1 MNLIKGFLFFLIIG
15 LMPFVK
21 AQSPVF
27 RHYSTDQGLSSLE
40 TYHVFQDSKGYIWIS
55 TTNGVTRFDGYTFQN
70 FEEQD
75 GLVDN
80 VIFEIIE
87 DYKGRIWFVGYN
99 CMLSYYENGRIKPYK
114 YNNIIE
120 KLVDNRMVSVKTS
133 IYIDREDNLYY
144 SISTRGIIK
153 ISAKGVLKKLNKF
166 SDNLADIVEFDKKLF
181 VIQYSGIINK
191 LNIKLDN
198 IQTTI
203 TDDKLGKAR
212 KLAVFAVPSSDNKSV
227 FVACDHFLLNI
238 YNDGHYQIREM
249 ASRIIWLSRDR
260 NKMIWVGTYNGGV
273 EAISENNLMGPIVH
287 NYLKDKSVSSVLEDK
302 EGGFWFSTLDDGVFY
317 LPSHNAFSYVYPVDL
332 PDYEILRVETGEN
345 ETFLGTGNGF
355 LSVIKNNRI
364 SNYPIDTSLHSEIT
378 ALTYDRVNKQLYVG
392 STYNTYIY
400 KNGNISPLINFKN
413 KKNKKYEGLMVTF
426 KSIVKESKDTY
437 WLGNFAG
444 LSLVNVKQNII
455 LYNSSVDKVTKV
467 LRINTLYR
475 YPDGNLLIGT
485 SEGLWLYKNNN
496 FNKAIRLIPGL
507 KDRISQIA
515 GDSLGKNV
523 WIATKSNG
531 LFLKTHDSIFHFS
544 RKEGLLNN
552 SPYDL
557 CINNND
563 LWLATSQGITCITI
577 NKYKPFQYS
586 LHNFTVENGLASN
599 QVNQIKIS
607 GDKILVGTN
616 KGLSILDRG
625 SFKIND
631 GNIPLYI
638 TKVRLMMRDT
648 VLQNNSSLPFNF
660 NSLSFSFVGISFQS
674 VTRMRYQ
681 YRLIGLDDEWHT
693 TQNTEVS
700 FPFLPPHRYEFQLRT
715 INDNGSPTS
724 LTVIQ
729 KFKIKLPYWKTG
741 WFISIVFLSLLA
753 VGYLIYRNRMKTIE
767 KDLQVK
773 QEINQYRQQALSKQ
787 MNPHFLFN
795 SLNSIQYYIV
805 KNDRI
810 SSSRFLSK
818 FATLMRVILNN
829 SQNQSVA
836 LSEEMSAL
844 KLYLE
849 LESMRF
855 KDRFEY
861 TIDMDSHINQLTTFI
876 PPFIIQPFIE
886 NSIWHGLM
894 NREGDGLLQ
903 IRFILEE
910 FYLKCIIED
919 NGVGRQHA
927 AEIEG
932 SNPFKTASKG
942 ISITETRLRLIDKK
956 GLQTEPVKYIDL
968 YDQNG
973 VSEGTRVELLI
984 PILT

>member
-80 VIFEIIE
+80 VIFETIE

-660 NSLSFSFVGISFQS
+660 NSISFSFVGISFQS

>member
-1 MNLIKGFLFFLIIG
+1 
-15 LMPFVK
+15 MPYVK

-55 TTNGVTRFDGYTFQN
+55 TTNGVSRFDGYTFQN

-75 GLVDN
+75 GLSDN
-80 VIFEIIE
+80 VIFETIE
-87 DYKGRIWFVGYN
+87 DYKGRVWFVGYN
-99 CMLSYYENGRIKPYK
+99 CKLSYYENGKIHPYK
-114 YNNIIE
+114 YNHIFE
-120 KLVDNRMVSVKTS
+120 HLVDNRMVSVKS
-133 IYIDREDNLYY
+133 SFYIDRNDNVYL
-144 SISTRGIIK
+144 SISTRGLIR
-153 ISAKGVLKKLNKF
+153 ISAKGVLKKLTSF
-166 SDNLADIVEFDKKLF
+166 SNNLAAIIERDKKLF
-181 VIQYSGIINK
+181 VIQYSGTINE
-191 LNIKLDN
+191 LNINLNNSHISIHDPQLEKS
-198 IQTTI
+198 
-203 TDDKLGKAR
+203 R
-212 KLAVFAVPSSDNKSV
+212 KLAVLAVQSSDHSSV
-227 FVACDHFLLNI
+227 FVGFDHSLLQI
-238 YNDGHYQIREM
+238 YKDGHYQIRKM
-249 ASRIIWLSRDR
+249 ASRILWLSRDR
-260 NKMIWVGTYNGGV
+260 NNMIWIGSYNGGV
-273 EAISENNLMGPIVH
+273 EAINENDFMGPFAH

-956 GLQTEPVKYIDL
+956 GLQTEPVKYTDL

>member
-80 VIFEIIE
+80 VIFETIE

-191 LNIKLDN
+191 LNIKLNN

-607 GDKILVGTN
+607 ADKILVGTN

-956 GLQTEPVKYIDL
+956 GLQTEPVKYTDL

>member
-1 MNLIKGFLFFLIIG
+1 
-15 LMPFVK
+15 MPFVK

-80 VIFEIIE
+80 VIFETIE

-191 LNIKLDN
+191 LNIKLNN

-607 GDKILVGTN
+607 ADKILVGTN

-956 GLQTEPVKYIDL
+956 GLQTEPVKYTDL

>member
-1 MNLIKGFLFFLIIG
+1 
-15 LMPFVK
+15 VK
-21 AQSPVF
+21 
-27 RHYSTDQGLSSLE
+27 
-40 TYHVFQDSKGYIWIS
+40 
-55 TTNGVTRFDGYTFQN
+55 
-70 FEEQD
+70 
-75 GLVDN
+75 
-80 VIFEIIE
+80 
-87 DYKGRIWFVGYN
+87 
-99 CMLSYYENGRIKPYK
+99 
-114 YNNIIE
+114 
-120 KLVDNRMVSVKTS
+120 
-133 IYIDREDNLYY
+133 
-144 SISTRGIIK
+144 
-153 ISAKGVLKKLNKF
+153 
-166 SDNLADIVEFDKKLF
+166 
-181 VIQYSGIINK
+181 QYSGHINK
-191 LNIKLDN
+191 LNINLKN

-203 TDDKLGKAR
+203 IDNKLGNAR
-212 KLAVFAVPSSDNKSV
+212 KLAVFNALSSDHKSI
-227 FVACDHFLLNI
+227 FVACDHYLLKV
-238 YNDGHYQIREM
+238 YADGHYQIREM
-249 ASRIIWLSRDR
+249 ASRIIWLSRDS
-260 NKMIWVGTYNGGV
+260 NKLIWVGSYNGGV
-273 EAISENNLMGPIVH
+273 EAISENDLMGPIVH
-287 NYLKDKSVSSVLEDK
+287 NYLKDNSVSSVLEDM
-302 EGGFWFSTLDDGVFY
+302 EGGLWFSTLDDGVFY
-317 LPSHNAFSYVYPVDL
+317 LPSHNTFSYVYPTDL
-332 PDYEILRVETGEN
+332 PDNDILHVETGDKV
-345 ETFLGTGNGF
+345 TYLGAGNGF

-364 SNYPIDTSLHSEIT
+364 TNYPIDTNLHSEIT
-378 ALTYDRVNKQLYVG
+378 ALTYDKVNKQLYVG
-392 STYNTYIY
+392 SYYNTYIY
-400 KNGNISPLINFKN
+400 KNGIISPLINFNN
-413 KKNKKYEGLMVTF
+413 KKNKKYEGLMITF
-426 KSIVKESKDTY
+426 KSIVKESNDTY
-437 WLGNFAG
+437 WFGNFGG
-444 LSLVNVKQNII
+444 LSRVNVKQNLV
-455 LYNSSVDKVTKV
+455 LYNSSVENPKKA
-467 LRINTLYR
+467 LRINSLYR
-475 YPDGNLLIGT
+475 YPDGGLLIGT
-485 SEGLWLYKNNN
+485 SEGLWKYKNNN
-496 FNKAIRLIPGL
+496 FIKATGFIPGL
-507 KDRISQIA
+507 NDRISQIA
-515 GDSLGKNV
+515 GDSLGKYV

-531 LFLKTHDSIFHFS
+531 LYLKTSDSIYHFS

-552 SPYDL
+552 APYGL
-557 CINNND
+557 CLNKND

-577 NKYKPFQYS
+577 KNYKPFQYS
-586 LHNFTVENGLASN
+586 LQNITVENGLASN
-599 QVNQIKIS
+599 QVNQIKIL

-616 KGLSILDRG
+616 KGLSILDKR
-625 SFKIND
+625 SFKTTKSL
-631 GNIPLYI
+631 IPLYI
-638 TKVRLMMRDT
+638 TKVHLMMRDT
-648 VLQNNSSLPFNF
+648 VLRNNSTLPFNF

-681 YRLIGLDDEWHT
+681 YRLIGLEDEWHT

-729 KFKIKLPYWKTG
+729 KFEIKLPYWKTG
-741 WFISIVFLSLLA
+741 WFISIVFLSLL
-753 VGYLIYRNRMKTIE
+753 VGGYLIYRIRMKTIQ

-773 QEINQYRQQALSKQ
+773 HEINQYRQQALSKQ

-836 LSEEMSAL
+836 ISEEMSAL

-861 TIDMDSHINQLTTFI
+861 TIDMDSRINQLTTFI

-919 NGVGRQHA
+919 NGVGRKHA

-956 GLQTEPVKYIDL
+956 GLQTEPVKYTDL
-968 YDQNG
+968 YNQNG
-973 VSEGTRVELLI
+973 SSEGTRVELYI

>member
-1 MNLIKGFLFFLIIG
+1 
-15 LMPFVK
+15 MPFVK

-80 VIFEIIE
+80 VIFETIE

-660 NSLSFSFVGISFQS
+660 NSISFSFVGISFQS

>member
-80 VIFEIIE
+80 VIFETIE